1 MMTNIDLHEE
11 YRLLTVFYEAAE
23 GLLEASDEML
33 YTSRADQSAWS
44 PAQHLQHT
52 FIASGSMMKAAQM
65 ICKGDARV
73 IAEGAPNRVGE
84 VVLRAGRMLRG
95 KARAPAF
102 TQPPAEPGRDELRA
116 SLARNREK
124 LSEIE
129 DLLAEMPK
137 AQGCLEHPF
146 LGCLN
151 AAQWLRVVRIHAE
164 HHLRIIQD
172 LTNEATA

>member
-1 MMTNIDLHEE
+1 MDLHEE
-11 YRLLTVFYEAAE
+11 YRLLTHFYEEAE
-23 GLLEASDEML
+23 RLLDASDEML
-33 YTSRADQSAWS
+33 YTPHADQSAWS

-52 FIASGSMMKAAQM
+52 FIASGSMLKAAQM

-95 KARAPAF
+95 KAQAPAF
-102 TQPPAEPGRDELRA
+102 TRPPADPSRDDLRV
-116 SLARNREK
+116 SLVRNREK
-124 LSEIE
+124 LAEIE
-129 DLLAEMPK
+129 DVLGEMQE

-172 LTNEATA
+172 LTSEATA